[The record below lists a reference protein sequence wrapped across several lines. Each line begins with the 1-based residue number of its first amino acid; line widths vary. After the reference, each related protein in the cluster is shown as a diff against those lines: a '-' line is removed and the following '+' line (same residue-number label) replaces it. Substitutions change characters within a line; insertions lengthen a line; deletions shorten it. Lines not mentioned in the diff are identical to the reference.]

1 MHELRFIDEE
11 DERRRLDRSLGHVV
25 NLEQLA
31 ALGRRRIG
39 QLSIF
44 DEFVEDARRHAH
56 VLLFRYELDH
66 IGQAV
71 DALLGQGRGEE
82 DGRILEEG
90 QFAADIFFEFMAC
103 LAILSMRSHLLTT
116 MMQPL
121 PASWT

>member
-1 MHELRFIDEE
+1 MSCG
-11 DERRRLDRSLGHVV
+11 SLTKRMNVGGWTEAGHVV

-44 DEFVEDARRHAH
+44 DEFVEDARRHTH

-90 QFAADIFFEFMAC
+90 PVRGGC
-103 LAILSMRSHLLTT
+103 LLRIYGSSCCPFR
-116 MMQPL
+116 
-121 PASWT
+121 